1 MKTRIIASYLTKEG
15 FNEINEREVDLD
27 EYANV
32 EVKSVEEGRKLIAD
46 NELNGI
52 GTIYEEIQREKF
64 DCWDTIRESKV
75 DSGEIYD
82 TEIL

>member
-1 MKTRIIASYLTKEG
+1 MKTRIIARYLTEEG
-15 FNEINEREVDLD
+15 FNEINDRDVDLD
-27 EYANV
+27 EYAEI

-52 GTIYEEIQREKF
+52 GTIYEEVQKEEF

-75 DSGEIYD
+75 DGGEIYH